1 MSPASAAPPVRPDV
15 NQRVVLHLGA
25 GTELS
30 SRVEEHIG
38 AREVLVARPFDG
50 TVLRRLTP
58 GQTVTVEW
66 ATQRGLAR
74 ATGVVGDEYG
84 IGVPTHAVA
93 IGSVEVVQR
102 RSHVRALMVLEL
114 HGRRGSGSEARG
126 CTLDL
131 SGAGMRFR
139 FEGGALRPGDP
150 MAVQLL
156 PPEGPPLPA
165 AGRVVRRAD
174 GDTYAMRFDEMD
186 PADRERLIRLVFAS
200 HRHELAVLP
209 RSS

>member
-1 MSPASAAPPVRPDV
+1 MSSASAAPPVRPDV

-30 SRVEEHIG
+30 SRVEEHVG
-38 AREVLVARPFDG
+38 DRAVLVARPFDG

-58 GQTVTVEW
+58 GQTVTIEW
-66 ATQRGLAR
+66 ATHRGLAR
-74 ATGVVGDEYG
+74 ARGVVGEEGGLG
-84 IGVPTHAVA
+84 IPTHEVT
-93 IGSVEVVQR
+93 IGSVELIQR
-102 RSHVRALMVLEL
+102 RSHVRALCVLEL
-114 HGRRGSGSEARG
+114 QGRRGAGTEARG

-139 FEGGALRPGDP
+139 FEGGALRPGDS
-150 MAVQLL
+150 MTVLLL
-156 PPEGPPLPA
+156 PPDGPPLPA
-165 AGRVVRRAD
+165 TGRVVRRAD
-174 GDTYAMRFDEMD
+174 GGTYAMRFEEMD

-200 HRHELAVLP
+200 HRQELAILP